1 MKKLLT
7 VLGSLSLVGSTS
19 VTVVSCKDPVTP
31 PKENKTKWSDEDIL
45 QRLGNLKFEEMNN
58 GDIKMISK
66 DNHFEIWSGSEN
78 GNKYERVI
86 TKDNVENSKINYFYN
101 SLLPTD
107 VSYEKP
113 FGIELMSSFYIGK
126 NQEEVKKARSNDIDN
141 LLSVYGSEM
150 TNDMQWKLRGKNA
163 FSIYFGL
170 LFLVEKQVFKC
181 SNFWSSDVIKVKTN
195 KGKEI
200 YLGLSSF
207 YVDYFIGYV
216 TTNLSKWIKEFF
228 EENKELLKSP
238 DLKVEEIINE
248 KSSIVSQKDNQH
260 LNLRILNAN
269 FKFTDIIQNVNGE
282 KRWIRGIMESFFDK
296 KVTEQN
302 FKYKK
307 IDNSSFKDYVFNS
320 TWDDNDINKDKEK
333 HYNGGYEI
341 MGPNNEKWEYNSKIY
356 IKIDL
361 I

>member
-45 QRLGNLKFEEMNN
+45 QRLGNLEFEEMNN

-126 NQEEVKKARSNDIDN
+126 NQEEVKKARSKDIDN
-141 LLSVYGSEM
+141 FVSVYGSEIA
-150 TNDMQWKLRGKNA
+150 NDMQWKLRGKNA
-163 FSIYFGL
+163 FSIYFGDTAL
-170 LFLVEKQVFKC
+170 ENIFKC
-181 SNFWSSDVIKVKTN
+181 TNFWLNDVVKIKTN
-195 KGKEI
+195 NGNEFYI
-200 YLGLSSF
+200 GLSSF
-207 YVDYFIGYV
+207 YVDFFIGYI
-216 TTNLSKWIKEFF
+216 TSNLSSWVKEFF
-228 EENKELLKSP
+228 EEYKDQLKSP
-238 DLKVEEIINE
+238 DLKIEEIINE
-248 KSSIVSQKDNQH
+248 KESVIKDSSKQH
-260 LNLRILNAN
+260 LKLKVAN
-269 FKFTDIIQNVNGE
+269 STFKFLDKIIYENVNNWSISGSLDTFLESKVNKHISKYREKGE
-282 KRWIRGIMESFFDK
+282 LI
-296 KVTEQN
+296 
-302 FKYKK
+302 Y
-307 IDNSSFKDYVFNS
+307 SSYIFSPTSDPEDPSNNNYE
-320 TWDDNDINKDKEK
+320 T
-333 HYNGGYEI
+333 HYNSGFQI
-341 MGPNNEKWEYNSKIY
+341 KKSTNNTLEYNNKIY

-361 I
+361 V